1 MLVVERVKLNYAATT
16 IVSIVVYTFSIS
28 SFAAHFST
36 LWPHV
41 LFFIIAELM
50 KLTIIHKM
58 YALDSSYQQDGIKK
72 RKSNKIGESFNFAV
86 LMLLTVF
93 SFAFIC
99 IIMGGESIC
108 LISVTS
114 K

>member
-1 MLVVERVKLNYAATT
+1 MPTISTIERVKLNYAVCT
-16 IVSIVVYTFSIS
+16 IASIVIYTFSIS
-28 SFAAHFST
+28 TFAAHFST

-58 YALDSSYQQDGIKK
+58 YTLDVSYHQDGIKK
-72 RKSNKIGESFNFAV
+72 RKSNKIGESFKFAI
-86 LMLLTVF
+86 LMILTVF

-99 IIMGGESIC
+99 IIMGGK
-108 LISVTS
+108 SV
-114 K
+114 KH